1 VVVVS
6 RTRKAGELLLPWSAL
21 IGGALGWGLSHQ
33 IGSNTV
39 FDRCDPVALWLVL
52 VVGLLGLVLTG
63 AGALL
68 SLRVRRRGEAESDTR
83 RFLALLTTL
92 LAGLLAMAIVLQT
105 LSALIVAS
113 CFG

>member
-1 VVVVS
+1 MS
-6 RTRKAGELLLPWSAL
+6 RTRRAAELLLPWSAL

-39 FDRCDPVALWLVL
+39 FDGCDPAALWLVL
-52 VVGLLGLVLTG
+52 VVGILGLAFTG
-63 AGALL
+63 VGALL
-68 SLRVRRRGEAESDTR
+68 SWRVRRRGKAESETR

-92 LAGLLAMAIVLQT
+92 LAALLAVAIVLQT
-105 LSALIVAS
+105 LSALVIAS